1 MYDTTKY
8 DVSYATASAIAG
20 SYTKAHAPDAPLLV
34 TGASSNV
41 GELSGPGGADFNG
54 DGSNIVFHAFENG
67 KDIWN
72 GRAMY
77 VADIG
82 AGNNILSVL

>member
-1 MYDTTKY
+1 M
-8 DVSYATASAIAG
+8 
-20 SYTKAHAPDAPLLV
+20 
-34 TGASSNV
+34 